1 MGESPKY
8 VNLEID
14 GRLYD
19 VELFQRTVQP
29 AGSPRLIIV
38 SHLANEI
45 GKNLL
50 KTCLDGVK
58 HFTPESH
65 EVWVVDNN
73 SPRENLDW
81 LIDRDGINI
90 ALNRVE
96 PLPPEAHEASRE
108 GEMVVEDQKNWG
120 SYANAIGLEIGIRLI
135 DSLSTAVMFMHMDT
149 CPCSAGWLTFLRSKI
164 EGNVRAAGV
173 RLDRTR
179 TPEGVLHVLG
189 YMVDFQLFKQLGLN
203 LFPNLPQQDVGDNVT
218 LKLREAGYEI
228 FSCNNTLWSPELD
241 DRIPAG
247 SPLKGVRVDRAF
259 DDDWNIIFLH
269 LGRGVRKSIG
279 EHKTGTGFE
288 TWSDLIYNSLI
299 KQVADTSAVAGSYL
313 G

>member
-1 MGESPKY
+1 MGKSPEHI
-8 VNLEID
+8 VFEID
-14 GRLYD
+14 ERMYS
-19 VELFQRTVQP
+19 VELFHQKSEPVE
-29 AGSPRLIIV
+29 SPRLIIV
-38 SHLANEI
+38 SHLANDI
-45 GKNLL
+45 GTGLL
-50 KTCLDGVK
+50 KTCLDGVR

-81 LIDRDGINI
+81 LIDRDDINI

-96 PLPPEAHEASRE
+96 PMPPEAHTGFS
-108 GEMVVEDQKNWG
+108 GVEMVEDQKNWG

-135 DSLSTAVMFMHMDT
+135 DPLSSFVMFMHMDT
-149 CPCSAGWLTFLRSKI
+149 CPCFSGWLSFLGSKI
-164 EGNVRAAGV
+164 VNNVRAAGV
-173 RLDRTR
+173 RLDKTR

-189 YMVDFQLFKQLGLN
+189 YMVDFQLFKKLGLN

-218 LKLREAGYEI
+218 LELRKAGHDIYA
-228 FSCNNTLWSPELD
+228 CNNTLWSPELD
-241 DRIPAG
+241 DRIPIE

-279 EHKTGTGFE
+279 EHKTGMGFE

-299 KQVADTSAVAGSYL
+299 K
-313 G
+313 